1 MRPVVPTAFLFAAM
15 AFPALGNAQ
24 VYRYETP
31 PPAVNATRSA
41 WQLAGEP
48 LFHAGSYYFPAGAT
62 VFFDGRVM
70 VRTGVYEGV
79 PLYEDATLE
88 PYSIVYVPVGGAVMR
103 PYERRREG
111 ELAGTVGSRTPSF
124 PIQRDVE
131 LSALSGRVGLQT
143 PAVDGLPRYAPAER
157 TERTS
162 TEMVQIPLSVW
173 EQMLEELRAAQSGAP
188 PAAAAPPTAPAAP
201 PADQP
206 TGIESVPRPESNAG
220 IWIEFNGERWYSAGQ
235 AVDYDAN
242 RFDPAGSHSGFPVYR
257 ERGASG
263 DRIYVTIVQD
273 GPVAP
278 FERR

>member
-1 MRPVVPTAFLFAAM
+1 MRALVPTAFLFAAI
-15 AFPALGNAQ
+15 AFPGLGNAQ
-24 VYRYETP
+24 VYQHETP
-31 PPAVNATRSA
+31 PPTVNATRSA

-48 LFHAGSYYFPAGAT
+48 LFHAGSYYYPAGAT

-70 VRTGVYEGV
+70 ARTGTFEGV
-79 PLYEDATLE
+79 PLYEDVTLE

-111 ELAGTVGSRTPSF
+111 QLAGTVGSRTPSF

-131 LSALSGRVGLQT
+131 LSALSGYLGLQT
-143 PAVDGLPRYAPAER
+143 PAIDGLPRYAAER
-157 TERTS
+157 GGS
-162 TEMVQIPLSVW
+162 QMVQIPLSAW
-173 EQMLEELRAAQSGAP
+173 EQMVEELRTLQAGAPAASAP
-188 PAAAAPPTAPAAP
+188 PAAPAAAPAG
-201 PADQP
+201 QP

-220 IWIEFNGERWYSAGQ
+220 IWIDFNGERWYSTGQ

-242 RFDPAGSHSGFPVYR
+242 RFDPAGSYRGFPVYR
-257 ERGASG
+257 ERGGAG
-263 DRIYVTIVQD
+263 GRIFVTVVQD